1 MKTKFHIFIATL
13 GYQFLAL
20 GCLVSACP
28 LCQAGAT
35 QKTQSAYLNTTVL
48 LMSVPIISGGI
59 LFFWLKGKYGK
70 GE

>member
-1 MKTKFHIFIATL
+1 MKTKILI
-13 GYQFLAL
+13 FLAAFSYQL
-20 GCLVSACP
+20 LAFGYKIAACP

-35 QKTQSAYLNTTVL
+35 KKTQSAYLNTTFL

-59 LFFWLKGKYGK
+59 LFFWLKAKYGK

>member
-1 MKTKFHIFIATL
+1 MKSKIILFLVAIS
-13 GYQFLAL
+13 YQLLAISYK
-20 GCLVSACP
+20 VAACP

-35 QKTQSAYLNTTVL
+35 KKTQSAYLNTTVL

-59 LFFWLKGKYGK
+59 LFFWLKAKYGK

>member
-1 MKTKFHIFIATL
+1 MKTKSALKYILVIFSFFIFHFS
-13 GYQFLAL
+13 F
-20 GCLVSACP
+20 SCP

-35 QKTQSAYLNTTVL
+35 KKTQSAYLNTTVL